1 MHEENLRLMQVVS
14 ETADVRERDNLN
26 INPERRK
33 MAFLQNGYKGFATKL
48 G

>member
-1 MHEENLRLMQVVS
+1 MHEENLRLMQAVS

-33 MAFLQNGYKGFATKL
+33 KNLFQTE
-48 G
+48 